1 MLHINI
7 ADIKGLKDELQQE
20 AKELGL
26 SLNAYCRMLFITRHD
41 KK

>member
-7 ADIKGLKDELQQE
+7 GDMKAELEAE

-26 SLNAYCRMLFITRHD
+26 SLNAYVRMLLKTR
-41 KK
+41 KNK